1 MNDEQRGLAP
11 EPSPPVPAEPIED
24 PARRDDRVVATSPGA
39 LDVDVP
45 GGELAAR
52 PLAAEAVDTLASAAP
67 PAELG
72 AAPPAGLAAPPAELG
87 AAPLAAH
94 APVDAPA
101 LPDAPAAAATPYRAD
116 YRFLTVLTVLSLVA
130 DLATK
135 AWAKWRLSGIDPRG
149 VTPRKVEVVK
159 DHLDFVYA
167 LNPGGAWSFLRGLPE
182 LVRRPFFL
190 FISAAAIVFIVSVYR
205 RVRPEQRAMRWGLP
219 LALGGAI
226 GNLVDRIRYGSV
238 IDFIDFY
245 VKSGGQERHW
255 PTYNVADVAIVVGVA
270 LMAFDTMTAKHEHA
284 PTPAGATAPT
294 PAPAPQP
301 PEGELAMPVPA
312 TPPAPGAPGQ
322 P

>member
-1 MNDEQRGLAP
+1 MNDDPRGLGP
-11 EPSPPVPAEPIED
+11 VEPSPSPPTAPGAATASAAIEAPSAPFGEGPPAVHLVRLDAPPLVGFVEIAAPNAA
-24 PARRDDRVVATSPGA
+24 PSLVVAAP
-39 LDVDVP
+39 
-45 GGELAAR
+45 AAR
-52 PLAAEAVDTLASAAP
+52 PYQP
-67 PAELG
+67 
-72 AAPPAGLAAPPAELG
+72 
-87 AAPLAAH
+87 
-94 APVDAPA
+94 
-101 LPDAPAAAATPYRAD
+101 D
-116 YRFLTVLTVLSLVA
+116 YRFLTVLTVVSLVA

-135 AWAKWRLSGIDPRG
+135 AWAKGRLAGFEPRPG
-149 VTPRKVEVVK
+149 LPRKVEVWK

-182 LVRRPFFL
+182 LFRRPFFL

-270 LMAFDTMTAKHEHA
+270 LMAIDTLTTRHD
-284 PTPAGATAPT
+284 PATATAPGS
-294 PAPAPQP
+294 PSSAA
-301 PEGELAMPVPA
+301 GLAIGVPS
-312 TPPAPGAPGQ
+312 TPPPGTGVPGQ